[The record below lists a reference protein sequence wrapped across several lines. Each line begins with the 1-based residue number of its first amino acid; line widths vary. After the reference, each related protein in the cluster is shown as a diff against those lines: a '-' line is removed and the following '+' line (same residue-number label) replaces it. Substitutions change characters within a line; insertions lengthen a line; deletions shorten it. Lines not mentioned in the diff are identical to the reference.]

1 MDHPNGQI
9 KSLPLATEF
18 RDDFVELLLV
28 DVDTDGGDD
37 GGDVI
42 GRGRSVAT
50 QNGQKVCSHV
60 THAEKWEKLELI
72 SEQRAK
78 LSFYGF
84 LQILSRAKPSGVNFL
99 EFTRASIHQLPNPVL
114 LFTPDLDGV
123 MDLD

>member
-42 GRGRSVAT
+42 GRGRSVAA
-50 QNGQKVCSHV
+50 QHGQKVSSHV
-60 THAEKWEKLELI
+60 THAEKLQKLQ
-72 SEQRAK
+72 S
-78 LSFYGF
+78 
-84 LQILSRAKPSGVNFL
+84 
-99 EFTRASIHQLPNPVL
+99 
-114 LFTPDLDGV
+114 
-123 MDLD
+123 